1 MNIVRKSVYWMW
13 QQRWLI
19 GVLLPFLAACVSESQ
34 EAAAPPPPPQVTVA
48 TPLQKPVVDWD
59 EYTGRFQAVERVEVQ
74 ARVDGYLDEIRFQ
87 DGEIVDKG
95 DVLFVIDQRPFKI
108 AVEGAQAELK
118 QAEAEEKRSESEFNR
133 FSQLRESQTVSEE
146 EFEERRQ
153 NMFGNRARVEA
164 AKAAVDDAK
173 LNLEFTEVK
182 APVQGRVSRN
192 RVSVGNLIGGGSTG
206 ATLLT
211 TIVSLDPIHFYF
223 EASESQLLNYTR
235 LNNCGARPGSRGKP
249 NPVYVR
255 LMDEDDFVHEGRMD
269 FVDNEVDLETG
280 TIEGRALF
288 ENADGVI
295 EPGMFGRARLLG
307 SGEYQALLV
316 PDTAI
321 GTDQSRKFVYVV
333 NDDNQAEMRFVQLG
347 PLQDNDLRV
356 IRDGLDETDRV
367 VIGGIQRVRAGSP
380 VDAQDG
386 DIEEGDDV
394 AQNSDSSA

>member
-1 MNIVRKSVYWMW
+1 
-13 QQRWLI
+13 
-19 GVLLPFLAACVSESQ
+19 
-34 EAAAPPPPPQVTVA
+34 
-48 TPLQKPVVDWD
+48 
-59 EYTGRFQAVERVEVQ
+59 
-74 ARVDGYLDEIRFQ
+74 
-87 DGEIVDKG
+87 
-95 DVLFVIDQRPFKI
+95 
-108 AVEGAQAELK
+108 
-118 QAEAEEKRSESEFNR
+118 
-133 FSQLRESQTVSEE
+133 
-146 EFEERRQ
+146 
-153 NMFGNRARVEA
+153 
-164 AKAAVDDAK
+164 
-173 LNLEFTEVK
+173 
-182 APVQGRVSRN
+182 
-192 RVSVGNLIGGGSTG
+192 
-206 ATLLT
+206 
-211 TIVSLDPIHFYF
+211 
-223 EASESQLLNYTR
+223 
-235 LNNCGARPGSRGKP
+235 
-249 NPVYVR
+249 
-255 LMDEDDFVHEGRMD
+255 MDEDDFVHEGRMD